1 MECRSTKLANTFE
14 SKMSCFLCGNKCESK
29 NNFRK
34 DWQLVETMEIR
45 QTIEMRSEESSM
57 GT

>member
-1 MECRSTKLANTFE
+1 MKLANTFE
-14 SKMSCFLCGNKCESK
+14 SKMNCFLCGNKCESK
-29 NNFRK
+29 KNFRK
-34 DWQLVETMEIR
+34 DWKLVETMEIR

>member
-1 MECRSTKLANTFE
+1 MECRSTKLANIFE
-14 SKMSCFLCGNKCESK
+14 SKMNCFLCGNKCESK
-29 NNFRK
+29 KNFRK